1 MNARFIL
8 ARRRAGIH
16 PGFVRAIESKPD
28 LPAEIYAY
36 PAKARRE
43 ASKQWRLLELPADPS
58 TLEPAPKAVC
68 GLLVAAY
75 AALGVALWVVAATVP
90 APIN

>member
-1 MNARFIL
+1 MNARLSL

-16 PGFVRAIESKPD
+16 PGYLRAVESKVSA
-28 LPAEIYAY
+28 PAEIYAY
-36 PAKARRE
+36 PAAVRRE

-75 AALGVALWVVAATVP
+75 VALGVALWVVAATVP

>member
-1 MNARFIL
+1 MNARLTL

-16 PGFVRAIESKPD
+16 PGYLRAVESKIAA
-28 LPAEIYAY
+28 PAEIYAY

-75 AALGVALWVVAATVP
+75 AALGVALWVVAATIP
-90 APIN
+90 GA

>member
-1 MNARFIL
+1 MNARLIL

-16 PGFVRAIESKPD
+16 PGFVRAVESKPD

-36 PAKARRE
+36 PAAVRRE

-75 AALGVALWVVAATVP
+75 AAAAVALWFAAAAVP

>member
-1 MNARFIL
+1 MSPRLFL

-16 PGFVRAIESKPD
+16 PGFVRAVESKPD

-36 PAKARRE
+36 PAAARRE

-58 TLEPAPKAVC
+58 TLEPAPRAVC
-68 GLLVAAY
+68 GWLVAAY
-75 AALGVALWVVAATVP
+75 AALGVALWVVAATIP
-90 APIN
+90 GA